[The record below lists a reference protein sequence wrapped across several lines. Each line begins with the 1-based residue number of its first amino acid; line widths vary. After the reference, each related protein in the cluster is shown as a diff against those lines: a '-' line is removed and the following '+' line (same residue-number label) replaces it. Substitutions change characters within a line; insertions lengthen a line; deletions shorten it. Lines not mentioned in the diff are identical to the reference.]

1 MQPTGK
7 QKHEAREEHTVC
19 AEVEEHTVCAEG
31 QEQRAQKEKRAL
43 ASDDHPQ
50 QQGVLKDLMHHV

>member
-19 AEVEEHTVCAEG
+19 AEV